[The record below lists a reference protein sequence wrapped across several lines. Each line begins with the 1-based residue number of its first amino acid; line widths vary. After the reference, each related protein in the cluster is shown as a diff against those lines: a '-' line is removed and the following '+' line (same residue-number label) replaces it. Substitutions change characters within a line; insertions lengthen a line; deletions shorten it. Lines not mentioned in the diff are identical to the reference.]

1 MKIKIFIIM
10 LFFFFFSG
18 CYNYHELDQLAI
30 TSAIGVD
37 KGEDYK
43 YKVTVQVLNTKKSA
57 KEAASSEL
65 PDFIIYDAEADTI
78 QEALR
83 KIILESSRRIYAN
96 HIQIMVIGDEVARDG
111 IYDILDLFFRNSES
125 RKQFQVIV
133 AKDNNAN
140 DILSVLTPGETLSAQ
155 NINDTIKIDNRYFG
169 VNEIITF
176 EQMVSDYMSSTKEIV
191 LPTVSIVGNID
202 KKKRKKNIEKTEA
215 KTKLFNNSMAIFK
228 DDKLIDYLSID
239 DSILLNFIRGKINN
253 TIITCKCDEDFVV
266 AEAFNTKESLN
277 VDDNLNVKIQIKA
290 NLNLNEVNC
299 DIDLEDSK
307 EIEKLEL
314 DLESTLKNDLDNFL
328 VNTID
333 EYNTDIFGIR
343 DNLYKNYPKFYKEIK
358 NDWYNEYFNKLNFD
372 IDVDFKILEKGN
384 ALRVIK

>member
-10 LFFFFFSG
+10 FFCLFFSG

-202 KKKRKKNIEKTEA
+202 KGMSQKNIEKTEA

>member
-10 LFFFFFSG
+10 FFCLFFSG

-125 RKQFQVIV
+125 RKQFNVIV
-133 AKDNNAN
+133 AKDTTAN
-140 DILSVLTPGETLSAQ
+140 DILSIMTPGETLSAQ
-155 NINDTIKIDNRYFG
+155 NINDTLKTDNRYFG
-169 VNEIITF
+169 VNSLITF
-176 EQMVSDYMSSTKEIV
+176 EEMVSDYINNTKEIV
-191 LPTVSIVGNID
+191 LPTVSISGNID
-202 KKKRKKNIEKTEA
+202 KGMSQKNIEKTEA

-228 DDKLIDYLSID
+228 DDKLVDYLSID

-253 TIITCKCDEDFVV
+253 TIITYKCDDNFVV
-266 AEAFNTKESLN
+266 AESFNTKESLS
-277 VDDNLNVKIQIKA
+277 VDDNLDVKIKIKA

-307 EIEKLEL
+307 EIKKLEKN
-314 DLESTLKNDLDNFL
+314 LENTLKNDLNNFL
-328 VNTID
+328 INNIE
-333 EYNTDIFGIR
+333 EYNTDVFGIR
-343 DNLYKNYPKFYKEIK
+343 DNLYKNYPKYYKKIK
-358 NDWYNEYFNKLNFD
+358 NDWYNEYFNKLKFD

-384 ALRVIK
+384 ALRVIE

>member
-10 LFFFFFSG
+10 LFCLFFSG

-30 TSAIGVD
+30 TSAIGID

-133 AKDNNAN
+133 AKDTTAN

-202 KKKRKKNIEKTEA
+202 KGMSQKNIEKTEA

-253 TIITCKCDEDFVV
+253 TIITYKCDDNFVV
-266 AEAFNTKESLN
+266 AESFNTKESLS
-277 VDDNLNVKIQIKA
+277 VDDNLDVKIKIKA

-299 DIDLEDSK
+299 NIDLENSK
-307 EIEKLEL
+307 EIDKLEKN
-314 DLESTLKNDLDNFL
+314 LENTLKNDLEDFL
-328 VNTID
+328 INSID
-333 EYNTDIFGIR
+333 KYNTDVFGIR

-358 NDWYNEYFNKLNFD
+358 NDWYNEYFKNLNFD